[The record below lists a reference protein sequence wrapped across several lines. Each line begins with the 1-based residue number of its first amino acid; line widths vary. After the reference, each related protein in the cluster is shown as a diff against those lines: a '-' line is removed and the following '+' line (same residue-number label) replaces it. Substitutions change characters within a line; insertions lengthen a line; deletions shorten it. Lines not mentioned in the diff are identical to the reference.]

1 VKRIRLLETNRKKK
15 NMTKNKMISKNKKM
29 SMKDILML
37 IKNLKN
43 NIKINNI
50 MIHLNIKL
58 IMSINT

>member
-1 VKRIRLLETNRKKK
+1 
-15 NMTKNKMISKNKKM
+15 MTKNKMISKNKKM